1 MLYELVAL
9 KHAFE
14 GQSLMGVMYK
24 IVEGGLPDWPEQY
37 SKDLLQVFERYHF
50 VPLSAYR
57 LKIKPV
63 FVVPSIIC

>member
-1 MLYELVAL
+1 
-9 KHAFE
+9 
-14 GQSLMGVMYK
+14 MGVMYK